1 MAGEIIRALMGRR
14 VTACL
19 AALAI
24 SAAAVIDNPA
34 SCREDAPSGSAPWD
48 GMPGIPHDSCAGM
61 PCQTPGDHHEA
72 PLFAGPVFALER
84 MVVVVCPK
92 PESAEAPVP
101 PTPPPNASV

>member
-1 MAGEIIRALMGRR
+1 MPGEIIRALMGRR

-34 SCREDAPSGSAPWD
+34 SCREDAPSGGAPWD

-61 PCQTPGDHHEA
+61 PCQTPGDHEA
-72 PLFAGPVFALER
+72 PLVAGPVFALER
-84 MVVVVCPK
+84 MVVVVYPK
-92 PESAEAPVP
+92 PESAEAPAP
-101 PTPPPNASV
+101 PTPPPNVSV